1 MEHWLIQYFWIFFVI
16 EFLDHLKFCTVLRPL
31 LNFLGHF
38 WICSYL
44 GRSWIFW
51 TAWILYCTQ
60 DTFEF
65 SRPLFE
71 FFRRLWILDHLK
83 FLQFLSIF
91 AVLALVA
98 GPRLH
103 TCWIVTALVIW
114 LHFHSMMFTLARWR
128 NHYFVNSEI
137 DYDDPTCT
145 YWLSLVS
152 KSYSLWGSYQNFG
165 P

>member
-1 MEHWLIQYFWIFFVI
+1 MHYREHLERIVPFYGALTNPILLDFLRNWIFWATWNFVLYLGH
-16 EFLDHLKFCTVLRPL
+16 FS
-31 LNFLGHF
+31 NFLGHF
-38 WICSYL
+38 
-44 GRSWIFW
+44 
-51 TAWILYCTQ
+51 
-60 DTFEF
+60 
-65 SRPLFE
+65 E
-71 FFRRLWILDHLK
+71 FFRPLWILDHLK